1 MTIFV
6 TKLSLLRMK
15 KENKTKLLFNA
26 SIFIVFGL
34 VIGCSAQMYTTDKY
48 RI

>member
-1 MTIFV
+1 MMTIFV

-26 SIFIVFGL
+26 SIYSFWFSNWLFGTN
-34 VIGCSAQMYTTDKY
+34 VHN
-48 RI
+48 R